1 HFFRRKMKHRGET
14 PSFGGTRHVLGSCW
28 LWRRSLRAAM
38 NHCDGFDAAR
48 CQATASRRFFTGVGP
63 TSGLTR
69 LRLIVGPFREADR
82 EARQAVSSAA
92 TLGMMSDTPQSL
104 KFAHVV
110 EL

>member
-1 HFFRRKMKHRGET
+1 MRRSPCLSGDARGRETFGGFNSRRLHHFFLRKMKHRGEN

-82 EARQAVSSAA
+82 EAR
-92 TLGMMSDTPQSL
+92 
-104 KFAHVV
+104 
-110 EL
+110 